1 MNVCSRCKKSYPE
14 NELTWTELP
23 KKFYMQV
30 KPSME
35 VVCDECIKKETT
47 SSLSSSLSS

>member
-1 MNVCSRCKKSYPE
+1 MSVCSRCENPYPE

-23 KKFYMQV
+23 KKYYMQV

-35 VVCDECIKKETT
+35 VVCDDCLKKETT
-47 SSLSSSLSS
+47 SSSSLSS